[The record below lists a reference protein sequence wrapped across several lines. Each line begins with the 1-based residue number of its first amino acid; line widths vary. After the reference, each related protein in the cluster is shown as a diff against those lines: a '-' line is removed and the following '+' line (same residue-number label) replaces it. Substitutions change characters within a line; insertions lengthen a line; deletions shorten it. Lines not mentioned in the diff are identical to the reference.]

1 MGQTLRLGIKAPV
14 ILRGPEPVAFRA
26 FACDDRRVRLVI
38 DFDGTFS
45 TCQGKVMHGKESG
58 KNKMRQVGLN
68 NQPVEVQ
75 SVSVSGVSCAI
86 KEGNALGGS

>member
-1 MGQTLRLGIKAPV
+1 MTDEFE
-14 ILRGPEPVAFRA
+14 RGA
-26 FACDDRRVRLVI
+26 RRVVI

-45 TCQGKVMHGKESG
+45 TCQGKVMQGKESG